1 MAEAEGESLESWLNK
16 ATNPANRQEDWEYI
30 IGFCDQIN
38 KELEGPQIAVRLLAH
53 KIQSPQ
59 EWEAVQALTVL
70 EACMKNCGR
79 RFHNEVGKFRFLN
92 ELIKVVSPKY
102 LGDRVSEK
110 VKTKVIELLYSW
122 TVALPEESKI
132 KDAYYMLKRQGIVM
146 FDPVIPADRTLI
158 PSPPPRP
165 KNPVFDDEEKS
176 KLLAKLLKSKNPDDL
191 QEANKL
197 IKSMVK
203 EDEARIQKVTKR
215 MHTLEEVNNNVK
227 LLNEMLVHYSKEES
241 SEADRELMKELYER
255 CETKRRTLFKL
266 ASETEDNDSSLGD
279 ILQASDNLSRVIN
292 SYKKIIEGQMI
303 NGEVDLPVMSEGS
316 NSTSNIN
323 TLIDLAGLDVTSTPP
338 PPIPPSTLKPAP
350 TAAPAEIPIL
360 PPPPQT
366 FVQSWSSS
374 SSQAEAAPAQQ
385 SSTANSLSLLDEELL
400 CLGLNDPAP
409 AAVKETSENNQWS
422 MFENDQL
429 DLDFFNPKMVTV
441 ACNPAGNPLL
451 HHTPQTTCGTSVT
464 LPSAFPAS
472 QTAPSIPAPNS
483 APFAFSAGPAAPV
496 GPPKTIPAAPGY
508 FSSSVGSNM
517 SHKMDALGQLLED
530 AKGTAT
536 QGMVTP
542 SVFPGVTL
550 PTTVTSA
557 PLIAPAGPPATAPG
571 APPVPFPSSCSAGS
585 GSPLFQSA
593 SFQQQGSPMKAPE
606 ISLANVHVPLETIKP
621 SSALPVTAY
630 DKNGF
635 RILLHFAR
643 ECPPGRS
650 DVLVVVVSMLNTA
663 PLPVKNIVL
672 QAAVPKSMKV
682 KLQPP
687 SGTEL
692 SPFNPIQAPAAITQ
706 VMLLANPAKE
716 KVRLRY
722 RLTFTLGDQP
732 STEVGEVDQFPPVEQ
747 WGNL

>member
-16 ATNPANRQEDWEYI
+16 ATNPCNRQEDWEYI

-146 FDPVIPADRTLI
+146 FDPAIPADRTLI

-227 LLNEMLVHYSKEES
+227 LLNEMLVHYSKEDS
-241 SEADRELMKELYER
+241 SEADRELMKELCER

-292 SYKKIIEGQMI
+292 SYKKIIEGQVI
-303 NGEVDLPVMSEGS
+303 NGEVDLPVLEG
-316 NSTSNIN
+316 TKPTTHLN
-323 TLIDLAGLDVTSTPP
+323 TLIDLAGPDVASTTPP
-338 PPIPPSTLKPAP
+338 LLPPAALTPAP

-366 FVQSWSSS
+366 FAQSRSSS
-374 SSQAEAAPAQQ
+374 SSHGEAAPAQQ
-385 SSTANSLSLLDEELL
+385 CSTANSLSLLDEELL

-409 AAVKETSENNQWS
+409 TAAKETSENNQWS

-429 DLDFFNPKMVTV
+429 DLDFFNPKTATV

-451 HHTPQTTCGTSVT
+451 HHPPQPPCGTSAT
-464 LPSAFPAS
+464 LPSAFTAS
-472 QTAPSIPAPNS
+472 QPAASIPAPNS
-483 APFAFSAGPAAPV
+483 APFVFSTAAGPPR
-496 GPPKTIPAAPGY
+496 PLPAPGY
-508 FSSSVGSNM
+508 FGSPVGSTV
-517 SHKMDALGQLLED
+517 SHKMDALGHLLEE
-530 AKGTAT
+530 AKGPAA
-536 QGMVTP
+536 QGTVMA
-542 SVFPGVTL
+542 SAFPGAALPAAVTA
-550 PTTVTSA
+550 A
-557 PLIAPAGPPATAPG
+557 PLTAPATAPG
-571 APPVPFPSSCSAGS
+571 APPAPFPSSCPAGS
-585 GSPLFQSA
+585 GSPLFQPA
-593 SFQQQGSPMKAPE
+593 SFQQQGSPSRAPD
-606 ISLANVHVPLETIKP
+606 ISLANVHVPLESIKP

-643 ECPPGRS
+643 ECPPGRA

-692 SPFNPIQAPAAITQ
+692 SPFNPIQPPAAITQ
-706 VMLLANPAKE
+706 VMLLANPTKE

-722 RLTFTLGDQP
+722 RLSFTLGEQP

-747 WGNL
+747 WGHL